1 MKNIGVICAGPAN
14 YLSICN
20 AIKKTGNKPILLK
33 NNKLKKNISHL
44 ILPGVGSF
52 GAVLREIKKKKLLK
66 FIFNHIKLKKPL
78 LGICVGYQILFQNS
92 EEDIKTPGLNFF
104 YGNFQNLKKIKKIV
118 PNIGWC
124 ETILDKK
131 IIKVLKLP
139 YKKASFYYAHSYYAK
154 KFSKKEI
161 VGFIE
166 LSRKKIPVIAI
177 KENILGV
184 QFHPEKS
191 GISGIKFL
199 SSFFKLN

>member
-1 MKNIGVICAGPAN
+1 MKNIGIICAGPAN

-52 GAVLREIKKKKLLK
+52 GAALREIKKKKLLK
-66 FIFNHIKLKKPL
+66 FIFNHIKSKKPL

-104 YGNFQNLKKIKKIV
+104 YGNFRNLNKIKKIV

-191 GISGIKFL
+191 GMSGIKFL
-199 SSFFKLN
+199 SSFFKLK